1 MEVLFFF
8 CMAKDNKDIQV
19 VIASGLHLY
28 PFRTE
33 KLNLTTPM
41 VLRNSGR
48 VGSCR
53 IIKKKGGEREG
64 RKVLFSS
71 FLLFL
76 FSAAHDDTPSFHFP
90 HYWFILMFFSKRI
103 SLFLE
108 LLILFLYI
116 SDLQETLPFFLPLIP
131 LDFRFLVISFIW
143 LYFFPGWLDLIFSL
157 LKCEIIILNTI
168 IFYTVSENEIRI
180 YFVIYG
186 ISIS

>member
-1 MEVLFFF
+1 MPDTWKLAGCEGMEVLFFF

-64 RKVLFSS
+64 RKVSFSS
-71 FLLFL
+71 FLLFFVPCRPRRHPLLPFPSSLRTFRALL
-76 FSAAHDDTPSFHFP
+76 FH
-90 HYWFILMFFSKRI
+90 
-103 SLFLE
+103 
-108 LLILFLYI
+108 LLLPCLARESGRHFLYCGNR
-116 SDLQETLPFFLPLIP
+116 FLP
-131 LDFRFLVISFIW
+131 RR
-143 LYFFPGWLDLIFSL
+143 
-157 LKCEIIILNTI
+157 E
-168 IFYTVSENEIRI
+168 
-180 YFVIYG
+180 
-186 ISIS
+186 

>member
-76 FSAAHDDTPSFHFP
+76 FSAAHDDTPSFH
-90 HYWFILMFFSKRI
+90 S
-103 SLFLE
+103 
-108 LLILFLYI
+108 
-116 SDLQETLPFFLPLIP
+116 LIP
-131 LDFRFLVISFIW
+131 PNFQGFTISFIAS
-143 LYFFPGWLDLIFSL
+143 LFDKGERKTFSL
-157 LKCEIIILNTI
+157 LWK
-168 IFYTVSENEIRI
+168 
-180 YFVIYG
+180 
-186 ISIS
+186 

>member
-157 LKCEIIILNTI
+157 LKCEIIITSLLRKMAVGWGGSKYLTI
-168 IFYTVSENEIRI
+168 HF
-180 YFVIYG
+180 
-186 ISIS
+186 

>member
-1 MEVLFFF
+1 MPDTWKLAGCEGMEVLFFF

-76 FSAAHDDTPSFHFP
+76 FPAAHDETSFPSSLDL
-90 HYWFILMFFSKRI
+90 FILLLLA
-103 SLFLE
+103 LFL
-108 LLILFLYI
+108 LRMVR
-116 SDLQETLPFFLPLIP
+116 
-131 LDFRFLVISFIW
+131 LD
-143 LYFFPGWLDLIFSL
+143 IFSL
-157 LKCEIIILNTI
+157 KVRDNNIKYYYLLYCE
-168 IFYTVSENEIRI
+168 
-180 YFVIYG
+180 
-186 ISIS
+186 

>member
-33 KLNLTTPM
+33 KLSLTTPM

-76 FSAAHDDTPSFHFP
+76 FPAAHDDTPSFHFP

-108 LLILFLYI
+108 LVILFLYI
-116 SDLQETLPFFLPLIP
+116 SDLQETLPFPHPSRLPIP
-131 LDFRFLVISFIW
+131 CYFIYLALLLPRMVRLD
-143 LYFFPGWLDLIFSL
+143 IFSL
-157 LKCEIIILNTI
+157 KVRDNNIKYYYLLYCE
-168 IFYTVSENEIRI
+168 
-180 YFVIYG
+180 
-186 ISIS
+186 